1 MLISNEGGT
10 LDARIHAIGKLFHTS
25 CRLTVPLYQR
35 PYVWTQEKQWE
46 PLWIDIRRLAE
57 QLITEG
63 SAKPHF
69 LGAVVV
75 DVDPQPIGFLA
86 CHVVVDGQQR
96 LTTVQL
102 FLEAMADNY
111 ERVCAD
117 GHEDVQ
123 VYARRA
129 RKLTRNQDL
138 LEEDLDGEFKVWPM
152 NVDRLSFKAV
162 MQSGS
167 PSNLRND
174 HAGNET
180 VLGSQVARAYE
191 FFYVA
196 IEGWLRVQEDV
207 ELAVKKLSEVVENH
221 LQVAVIDLQN
231 SVDPQLIF
239 ETLNARGTPL
249 RPTDLIKNFLFH
261 QAALEQ
267 EDGVALYAEFWAPFD
282 AQNAYWSETIGR
294 GAMRRER
301 LDTFMHHY
309 LTMKVRDD
317 VQVGR
322 LYAEYRSFAEKT
334 ELSTVDQLEQIATYG
349 AIYRSLDNL
358 PAGSA
363 EATFMYRLRQMD
375 VATVMPFV
383 LRLMGDATVSPDD
396 RHAILADLE
405 SFLVR
410 RLVCQVT
417 TKAYNKIFVELLK
430 ATDEEGLSPDVVR
443 NHMLGWDDDTTVWP
457 DDEAF
462 HTAWMDYRVYGWIAQ
477 ARVRMIFEALEPMVR
492 TDKSDDV
499 MLIQQALTIEHLMP
513 QSWQAHY
520 PLPVGVD
527 PEPASAAR
535 ERVMHTFGNLT
546 LLTQKLNTSVS
557 NGAWERVDE
566 EGVDKGKRDEILWHS
581 NLGINSM
588 LLHTKKWDEDAIRSR
603 SEVLFTA
610 ARKLWPRPYASVPG
624 DSES

>member
-1 MLISNEGGT
+1 M
-10 LDARIHAIGKLFHTS
+10 
-25 CRLTVPLYQR
+25 PLYQR
-35 PYVWTQEKQWE
+35 PYVWTQERQWE
-46 PLWIDIRRLAE
+46 PLWSDIRRLAE
-57 QLITEG
+57 QLMLEG

-102 FLEAMADNY
+102 FLEAMADSF
-111 ERVCAD
+111 ERVCTD
-117 GHEDVQ
+117 GHEDVL

-167 PSNLRND
+167 PGDLRTE
-174 HAGNET
+174 HAGNQA
-180 VLGSQVARAYE
+180 VLGSQVALAYE
-191 FFYVA
+191 FFYGA
-196 IEGWLRVQEDV
+196 IQEWLQAQDDV
-207 ELAVKKLSEVVENH
+207 DLAVKKLYEVVEDC

-249 RPTDLIKNFLFH
+249 RPTDLIKNLLFH

-267 EDGVALYAEFWAPFD
+267 EDGAALYAEFWAPFD
-282 AQNAYWSETIGR
+282 AENAYWSEIIGR
-294 GAMRRER
+294 GATRRER

-309 LTMKVRDD
+309 LTMQARDD

-322 LYAEYRSFAEKT
+322 LYAEYGAFAEKT
-334 ELSTVDQLEQIATYG
+334 TLSIVEQLEQISTYG
-349 AIYRSLDNL
+349 AIYRSLDHL
-358 PAGSA
+358 PAGSP
-363 EATFMYRLRQMD
+363 EATFIYRLRQMD

-383 LRLMGDATVSPDD
+383 LRLMGDSSLSVDD
-396 RHAILADLE
+396 RRTILGDLE
-405 SFLVR
+405 SYLIR

-417 TKAYNKIFVELLK
+417 TKAYNKTFVELLK
-430 ATDEEGLSPDVVR
+430 VTDEEGLRPDVVR
-443 NHMLGWDDDTTVWP
+443 THLLGWDDETTVWP
-457 DDEAF
+457 DDKAF
-462 HTAWMDYRVYGWIAQ
+462 HTAWMEYRVYGWIVQ
-477 ARVRMIFEALEPMVR
+477 ARVRMLFEALEPMVR

-520 PLPVGVD
+520 PLPVDAD
-527 PEPASAAR
+527 PESAAAAR
-535 ERVMHTFGNLT
+535 ERLLHTFGNLT
-546 LLTQKLNTSVS
+546 LLTQKLNASVS
-557 NGAWERVDE
+557 NGAWEAMDA
-566 EGVDKGKRDEILWHS
+566 EGVDSGKRHEILVHS

-588 LLHTKKWDEDAIRSR
+588 LLDSERWDEAAILARG
-603 SEVLFTA
+603 EILFEA
-610 ARKLWPRPYASVPG
+610 ARKLWPRPQGPTADG
-624 DSES
+624 EE